1 MRIQKFEHYIEDQMR
16 QKEAYQTM
24 VQQDF
29 ESQFNNIFQQKLE
42 EIKSQNLIKEFE
54 QRKRN
59 SCFTNEKNNIE
70 ILKSRDSIQMSASV
84 QDINEMI
91 DSLNQKYSQRINS

>member
-1 MRIQKFEHYIEDQMR
+1 MR